1 MQHFLFNFKVIGDHQ
16 KKRNGEN
23 VYEVGVYLYTR
34 GTQNKSAYKKGE
46 EWGLMESSDIIR
58 TLDQPTP
65 KKVTNKC
72 IVYHFKNID
81 V

>member
-1 MQHFLFNFKVIGDHQ
+1 MKHFVFYFKVIGDHQ

-23 VYEVGVYLYTR
+23 VYLYTR
-34 GTQNKSAYKKGE
+34 GTHNKTAFKKGQ
-46 EWGLMESSDIIR
+46 EWWLMESSDFIR
-58 TLDQPTP
+58 KLNQPTP

-72 IVYHFKNID
+72 IVYHFKDID